1 MSEHIKR
8 IGVIG
13 AGIMGH
19 GIAQEFAV
27 AGYKVHLTDSS
38 PGSLQ
43 KAGGTIAANL
53 AESRNSPILLN
64 NISFFTSLA
73 EAMDA
78 VDFVVEAV
86 TENLPLKQRLFA
98 EIDQHAPPHA
108 ILASNSSSFMPSQL
122 APSTK
127 RPQQVLYKR
136 IGKVPVVVEKERL
149 GFIGNRLQLALF
161 REALALVDEGVCSI
175 QDVDTVIHT
184 SIGRRWS
191 AAGVFEV
198 FDLAGLDTVLAV
210 ATQLFPDLSNATE
223 PPESLK
229 RRVAQGDLGIKSGMG
244 FYDWPPEHALEA
256 KARIRNALLRS
267 EQRQAVEGA
276 D

>member
-1 MSEHIKR
+1 MRVLSHSCHLQKRANRAEPWYTSKTSFIGWEAVCVEREFGLRWRDGAVGKPERTMSEHIKR

-53 AESRNSPILLN
+53 AESRNSPILLY

-127 RPQQVLYKR
+127 RPQQVLVTHY
-136 IGKVPVVVEKERL
+136 
-149 GFIGNRLQLALF
+149 FN
-161 REALALVDEGVCSI
+161 
-175 QDVDTVIHT
+175 
-184 SIGRRWS
+184 
-191 AAGVFEV
+191 
-198 FDLAGLDTVLAV
+198 
-210 ATQLFPDLSNATE
+210 
-223 PPESLK
+223 PPHL
-229 RRVAQGDLGIKSGMG
+229 
-244 FYDWPPEHALEA
+244 
-256 KARIRNALLRS
+256 
-267 EQRQAVEGA
+267 
-276 D
+276 